1 MTLQE
6 PNSEPAAVAE
16 PERKTRSDHLT
27 QHNEKCERIMHYLC
41 HGKHQDGLT
50 KNQQRRMR

>member
-6 PNSEPAAVAE
+6 SNSEPAAVAE

-27 QHNEKCERIMHYLC
+27 QHNEKCERIMHLFMPW
-41 HGKHQDGLT
+41 KT
-50 KNQQRRMR
+50 SRWFNQKSAA